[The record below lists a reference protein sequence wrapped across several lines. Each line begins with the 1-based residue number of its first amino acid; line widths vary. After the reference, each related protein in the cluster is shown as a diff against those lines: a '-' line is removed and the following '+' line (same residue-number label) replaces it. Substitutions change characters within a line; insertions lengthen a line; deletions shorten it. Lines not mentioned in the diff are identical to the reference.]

1 MDHSLVFVVAPA
13 ACLPEAKATW
23 EELAVAQRQGPAGA
37 FGLRIYTAA
46 TTAAGDLADLPWIGQ
61 LEPAAGV
68 PARRCIC
75 DAVIPQFD
83 PRSNAIGVYQ
93 SGADPNLFH
102 CLDRFELSEASNE
115 TCWFYPTHD
124 GTFLSW
130 ERALT
135 IALEPGMVPT
145 DAQSLLPGSYERSQL
160 TLLWSLLADD
170 VSLTCVGLTY
180 GGQRIEWPQAQSEPE
195 PVATWSLFTVD
206 TQADV
211 SLTVEAAQSVFPTS

>member
-1 MDHSLVFVVAPA
+1 
-13 ACLPEAKATW
+13 
-23 EELAVAQRQGPAGA
+23 
-37 FGLRIYTAA
+37 
-46 TTAAGDLADLPWIGQ
+46 
-61 LEPAAGV
+61 
-68 PARRCIC
+68 
-75 DAVIPQFD
+75 
-83 PRSNAIGVYQ
+83 
-93 SGADPNLFH
+93 
-102 CLDRFELSEASNE
+102 
-115 TCWFYPTHD
+115 
-124 GTFLSW
+124 
-130 ERALT
+130 
-135 IALEPGMVPT
+135 MVPT